1 MFKDLIIEF
10 LSNYGL
16 PAGLSQLL
24 ASGMILI
31 TIVTI
36 VILINFI
43 GRKIILSFFKRIAK
57 STTSTF
63 DDLLI

>member
-1 MFKDLIIEF
+1 MFKDQILEF

-16 PAGLSQLL
+16 PAGLSELL

-43 GRKIILSFFKRIAK
+43 GRKIILSFF
-57 STTSTF
+57 
-63 DDLLI
+63 